1 MTAAICRPVGANV
14 ATRFY
19 RGFTPACGLFPLRG
33 FGGAIAVIHKNLRGF
48 GGAIAVIHKNL
59 RGFGGAIADIHKSY
73 RISFFQQ
80 IISM

>member
-1 MTAAICRPVGANV
+1 CQPRRGGRMTAAICRPVGANV
-14 ATRFY
+14 ATRLY
-19 RGFTPACGLFPLRG
+19 RGFTPACGLFPLW
-33 FGGAIAVIHKNLRGF
+33 GF